1 MNICRACYAQ
11 ADSVVSFGKMPIAN
25 NFLSQK
31 DFNEEY
37 FFELEALFCSCC
49 KTFQL
54 KDQPQPE
61 KMFHENYAFF
71 SGTSKKMATHFEKM
85 ACTYLDQYIQN
96 QSEAFIVELGSND
109 GIMLQNFAEQ
119 GINHLGVEPSLNV
132 ATVAR
137 EKGVNTL
144 VSFFGEETASEI
156 VRKYGQA
163 DIICGA
169 NVMCHIPDLSSVA
182 RGVQLLLKKN
192 GVFVFEEPYV
202 GDMIC
207 KTSYDQ
213 IYDEHVYMFSL
224 ESVKNI
230 FEPYGLQLFHVE
242 PQETH
247 GGSMRYYLCFQRQK
261 VVQDSVLKQ
270 LKIEQELGLSELQ
283 TYVEFGK
290 ACQKSRADLIKL
302 LTDLKKSGKRVVG
315 YAATSKSTTILN
327 YCQIGSDLIEYIS
340 DTTPV
345 KQGKYSPGMHIPIKP
360 YQVFTSDVPDYAVL
374 FAWNHAQ
381 EIFEKEEDFIKRGG
395 RWITFIP
402 EVKVVD
408 LT

>member
-1 MNICRACYAQ
+1 MNKCRACPVQ

-25 NFLSQK
+25 NFLSQN
-31 DFNEEY
+31 DFDEEY
-37 FFELEALFCSCC
+37 FFELEVLFCPSC

-54 KDQPQPE
+54 KDQPLPE

-85 ACTYLDQYIQN
+85 AFTYLDKYIQN
-96 QSEAFIVELGSND
+96 SAEAFIVELGSND
-109 GIMLQNFAEQ
+109 GIMLQNFAQ
-119 GINHLGVEPSLNV
+119 KGIKHLGVEPSLNV

-144 VSFFGEETASEI
+144 VSFFGEETAGEI
-156 VRKYGQA
+156 VQKYGQA

-182 RGVQLLLKKN
+182 RGVLLLLKKN
-192 GVFVFEEPYV
+192 GVFVFEEPYL
-202 GDMIC
+202 GDMVC

-230 FEPYGLQLFHVE
+230 FEPYGFQVFHVE
-242 PQETH
+242 SQETH
-247 GGSMRYYLCFQRQK
+247 GGSMRYYLCFQGER

-270 LKIEQELGLSELQ
+270 LQVEQELGLSELQ

-290 ACQKSRADLIKL
+290 ACQKSREDLIKL
-302 LTDLKKSGKRVVG
+302 LTDLKNAGKRVVG

-360 YQVFTSDVPDYAVL
+360 YQAFTSDVPDYAVL